1 VAKARAEGR
10 IVLVDF
16 TAKWCVTCQA
26 NKATSLEVAAVEARL
41 KELNAVVLL
50 GDFTR
55 KDPLI
60 AAELQRFQR
69 AGVPLVLVYPRAA
82 AQPPIVLPALL
93 TPGTVLDAL
102 NAAAK

>member
-1 VAKARAEGR
+1 
-10 IVLVDF
+10 
-16 TAKWCVTCQA
+16 
-26 NKATSLEVAAVEARL
+26 
-41 KELNAVVLL
+41 VVLL
-50 GDFTR
+50 GDLTR

-60 AAELQRFQR
+60 AEELQRFQR

-93 TPGTVLDAL
+93 TPGLVLDAL